1 MRGRL
6 KKRRWKE
13 NRSETHG
20 LEKPQVI
27 RDLIAGEYS
36 SVVVDLPNVGTQ
48 HVFILIELCFH
59 CTGLF
64 GLEIYCYTLT
74 CTCTM
79 WPPTRIC
86 CHTCKHTY
94 TYICS
99 LHIHIKKNKAHKN
112 SHKVDGRNI
121 FKVDVKYFT

>member
-36 SVVVDLPNVGTQ
+36 SVVVELPNVGTQ
-48 HVFILIELCFH
+48 HF
-59 CTGLF
+59 
-64 GLEIYCYTLT
+64 
-74 CTCTM
+74 
-79 WPPTRIC
+79 
-86 CHTCKHTY
+86 
-94 TYICS
+94 
-99 LHIHIKKNKAHKN
+99 N
-112 SHKVDGRNI
+112 
-121 FKVDVKYFT
+121 